1 MERKLAAIWESVLN
15 VRPIGIEDNFFD
27 LGGHSFLVAK
37 LLRRI
42 EVEIGTRLSMA
53 AVFAAPTIARLA
65 ELLGDRSLIARV
77 PRTANLQPV
86 GSLEP
91 LFWIYGG
98 PMVRT
103 LAARLGTHRPFLGVR
118 IEHADDEDFSGS
130 TFAQLAARLT
140 HTVRAAQPH
149 GPYYLG
155 GWCVSGLL
163 AYEVASQLIDAG
175 EKVGLVVM
183 LDTVNP
189 AHYRTIPKYR
199 MLASKA
205 IYRLKQTLR
214 TEIGAVFAHTAD
226 QWKGFLSQ
234 LQERQPEHED
244 PFQIAL
250 GNAAGAYRPK
260 PIRARV
266 LAVQPSER
274 PDARELKVSWARQ
287 IEEGEFEVRDVPGD
301 HLSMFEEPHV
311 AALALCLRNRLRDN
325 VVEIR
330 RAAAG

>member
-1 MERKLAAIWESVLN
+1 
-15 VRPIGIEDNFFD
+15 
-27 LGGHSFLVAK
+27 
-37 LLRRI
+37 
-42 EVEIGTRLSMA
+42 
-53 AVFAAPTIARLA
+53 VFAAPTITRLA

-86 GSLEP
+86 GALEP

-103 LAARLGTHRPFLGVR
+103 LAARLGTHRPFLGVQ

-140 HTVRAAQPH
+140 QTIRAAQPH

-183 LDTVNP
+183 LDTVNT

-205 IYRLKQTLR
+205 IYHLKQALR
-214 TEIGAVFAHTAD
+214 TEIGAVFARTAD
-226 QWKGFLSQ
+226 LWKGFLSQ
-234 LQERQPEHED
+234 VLEHQPEYED
-244 PFQIAL
+244 SFQIAL

-274 PDARELKVSWARQ
+274 PDARDLNVSWARQ
-287 IEEGEFEVRDVPGD
+287 IEGGEFEVRDVPGD
-301 HLSMFEEPHV
+301 HSSMFEEPHV